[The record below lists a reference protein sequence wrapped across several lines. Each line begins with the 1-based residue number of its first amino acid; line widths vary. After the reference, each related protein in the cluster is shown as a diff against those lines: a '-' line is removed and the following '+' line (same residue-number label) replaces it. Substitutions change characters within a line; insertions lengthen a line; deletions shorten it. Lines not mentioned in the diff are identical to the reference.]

1 MGIEP
6 TTPCL
11 QSRCSSQLSYV
22 PGWARLHVPGPGR
35 LPSRPWRREADTRRP
50 PAGYSTTGHRAS
62 GPGDDTA
69 PGPTISVAAVSAPP
83 VFVSRLVR
91 LPLVDGDDGLVGR
104 VQDVVLTRS
113 GTTLR
118 VLGLVAQLQRRLIF
132 VNMARVAEID
142 RFGVHLRGGTVDTR
156 SFQQRP
162 GEDLA
167 VAELLNTAIGDDHL
181 TDLAIEPG
189 PDKAFWFVT
198 QAALARRGPLR
209 RRPPRVVPWDEV
221 ARYFTTTP
229 EMTEVAEMRDLHPTD
244 VASRLRSLPPARQ
257 QQVVA
262 LLDDE
267 QVADLLEEMPEEEA
281 VRIVERL
288 GVERAAHILEEMEPD
303 DAADLLADLAEADRS
318 ALLEEMRPEESTP
331 IRRLLSYGED
341 TAGGLMTPEPV
352 VLSPSTTVAEALAH
366 IRQRETPSVLAAQVF
381 VTQPPHSTPT
391 GRYLGVIGF
400 QRLLRE
406 PPSTILGDCVNDT
419 IDPVSTDLPGR
430 EVAERLASDD
440 LLGLAVRDQAGRLV
454 GAVTVDDV
462 LDHVLPEGWRR
473 RAARR

>member
-1 MGIEP
+1 M
-6 TTPCL
+6 
-11 QSRCSSQLSYV
+11 
-22 PGWARLHVPGPGR
+22 
-35 LPSRPWRREADTRRP
+35 
-50 PAGYSTTGHRAS
+50 
-62 GPGDDTA
+62 
-69 PGPTISVAAVSAPP
+69 SAPP

-244 VASRLRSLPPARQ
+244 VVDRLQSLPLARR

-262 LLDDE
+262 LLADE

-281 VRIVERL
+281 VRLIETL
-288 GVERAAHILEEMEPD
+288 DLDRAAHILEEMEPD
-303 DAADLLADLAEADRS
+303 DAVDLLGDLPETERAR
-318 ALLEEMRPEESTP
+318 LLQEMRPEESLP
-331 IRRLLSYGED
+331 LRRLLAYDED

-352 VLSPSTTVAEALAH
+352 VLAHTTTVAEALAQ
-366 IRQRETPSVLAAQVF
+366 IRRRELPSELAAQVF
-381 VTQPPHSTPT
+381 VTQPPTSTPT
-391 GRYLGVIGF
+391 GRYIGVVGF

-406 PPSTILGDCVNDT
+406 APSTTLEDCVNDT
-419 IDPVSTDLPGR
+419 HEPVSPDLPLR
-430 EVAERLASDD
+430 DVAERLASYD
-440 LLGLAVRDQAGRLV
+440 LLAVPVCDHAGRLV

-462 LDHVLPEGWRR
+462 LDHVLPDGWRR
-473 RAARR
+473 RVGRR